1 MQLPTGISLDLLA
14 QAVDQSLDGIT
25 ISDAL
30 SPDMPLIYVNAGF
43 EKMTGYSAAE
53 VLGKNC
59 RFLQGKETAQPS
71 VGVLREAIKQG
82 EGCIVI
88 LQNYRR
94 DGTLFWNEFN
104 ISPVRNNDN
113 LITHFIGV
121 QKDVTARVE
130 MLQHL
135 RQSKKDLQAA
145 NLQLSRLALSDGLTG
160 ISNRR
165 HFDEQLQ
172 ALLSMAQRGATSI
185 SVLMMDLDFFKR
197 FNDRYGHQAGDNC
210 LTQVAQTIAAAFQ
223 RPSECAARYGGEE
236 FAVVALNMNVAELTH
251 YAQLL
256 CDKVRALDIP
266 HQDSPHLFSTISIGG
281 VSIVPDRD
289 STPAALLKRADA
301 ALYQAKEHGR
311 NRVHIVSSDNAE

>member
-1 MQLPTGISLDLLA
+1 MQLPAGISLDLLA

-25 ISDAL
+25 ISDARL
-30 SPDMPLIYVNAGF
+30 PDMPLIYVNAGF
-43 EKMTGYSAAE
+43 EKMTGYRAAE

-59 RFLQGKETAQPS
+59 RFLQGIASAQPAVS
-71 VGVLREAIKQG
+71 VLREAIKQG

-88 LQNYRR
+88 LQNYRQ
-94 DGTLFWNEFN
+94 DGTPFWNEFN
-104 ISPVRNNDN
+104 ISPVRNADN
-113 LITHFIGV
+113 LLTHFIGV

-135 RQSKKDLQAA
+135 RQSKQALQAA
-145 NLQLSRLALSDGLTG
+145 NLQLSRMAMSDGLTG

-172 ALLSMAQRGATSI
+172 ALLSMAQRGGTSI

-197 FNDRYGHQAGDNC
+197 FNDRYGHQAGDAC
-210 LTQVAQTIAAAFQ
+210 LTKVAQTISEAFK

-236 FAVVALNMNVAELTH
+236 FAVVALNMNAADLAQ

-256 CDKVRALDIP
+256 CDKVRALNIP
-266 HQDSPHLFSTISIGG
+266 HQDAPTGVVSISIGG
-281 VSIVPDRD
+281 ISLVPTRD
-289 STPAALLKRADA
+289 TTPASLLKLADG
-301 ALYQAKEHGR
+301 ALYEAKARGR
-311 NRVHIVSSDNAE
+311 NCVHIVS

>member
-1 MQLPTGISLDLLA
+1 MLPHAEISAALLA

-30 SPDMPLIYVNAGF
+30 LPDMPLIYVNAGF
-43 EKMTGYSAAE
+43 EKMTGYTAAE

-59 RFLQGKETAQPS
+59 RFLQGAETVQPA
-71 VGVLREAIKQG
+71 VGVLREAIKRG

-88 LQNYRR
+88 LQNYRK

-104 ISPVRNNDN
+104 ISPVRNADN

-135 RQSKKDLQAA
+135 RQSKKALQTA

-172 ALLSMAQRGATSI
+172 ALLSMAQRGGTSI
-185 SVLMMDLDFFKR
+185 AVLMMDLDFFKR
-197 FNDRYGHQAGDNC
+197 YNDSYGHQAGDAC
-210 LTQVAQTIAAAFQ
+210 LTQVAQSIAEAFQ

-236 FAVVALNMNVAELTH
+236 FAVVALNMSAEELTQ

-256 CDKVRALDIP
+256 CNKVRALAIP
-266 HQDSPHLFSTISIGG
+266 HQDSPHQFATISIGG
-281 VSIVPDRD
+281 VSLTPTRD
-289 STPAALLKRADA
+289 TTPASLLKLADA
-301 ALYQAKEHGR
+301 ALYEAKARGR
-311 NRVHIVSSDNAE
+311 NYVHIVS

>member
-1 MQLPTGISLDLLA
+1 MLPHAEISAALLA

-30 SPDMPLIYVNAGF
+30 RPDMPLIYVNAGF
-43 EKMTGYSAAE
+43 EKMTGYAAHE

-59 RFLQGKETAQPS
+59 RFLQGEATLQPA
-71 VGVLREAIKQG
+71 VGVLREAIKRG

-88 LQNYRR
+88 LQNYRK

-104 ISPVRNNDN
+104 ISPVRNADN
-113 LITHFIGV
+113 LVTHFIGV

-145 NLQLSRLALSDGLTG
+145 NVQLSRMAMSDGLTG

-165 HFDEQLQ
+165 HFDEQLN
-172 ALLSMAQRGATSI
+172 ALLSMAQRGGTSI

-256 CDKVRALDIP
+256 CDKVRALNIP
-266 HQDSPHLFSTISIGG
+266 HQDAPTGVTSISIGG
-281 VSIVPDRD
+281 ISLVPTRD
-289 STPAALLKRADA
+289 TAPASLLKLADG
-301 ALYQAKEHGR
+301 ALYEAKARGR
-311 NRVHIVSSDNAE
+311 NCVYIVS